1 MQVLQKIHGTVRR
14 PSGSC
19 CFSAEHD
26 YEGEMASI
34 HRALCTVTEDDDD
47 ENTRGGGWL
56 PMPLWQSAPL
66 LHAVPMWQ
74 ADAAGA

>member
-1 MQVLQKIHGTVRR
+1 
-14 PSGSC
+14 
-19 CFSAEHD
+19 
-26 YEGEMASI
+26 MASI

-47 ENTRGGGWL
+47 ENTRGGWL
-56 PMPLWQSAPL
+56 AMPLWQSVPLWQSAPL